1 MKLKS
6 LAILAIALL
15 TVSDSSIGS
24 AKINRPSGNDHWSV
38 ISSTSVYDSLK
49 IEVKKV
55 VLPNNLDALK
65 EFISAVQFR
74 ELLKA
79 SDGPLPVFP
88 TSAGIFNGS
97 MLTGFLSAEDQL
109 LLLYRNL
116 GDRKAEAG
124 ILSSLGTN
132 AAVEGNMEKALM
144 FFHDALKVN
153 TELGNK
159 PAMVKNYI
167 SLARIYTYRDEFPQA
182 LKYNELIKEESLV
195 SKNYRQLGEVYLNL
209 ASIWTAQ
216 QKYKD
221 AEAIIMTKAL
231 PLFAYKIHDN
241 VGLMRSF
248 DQLAEVFQ
256 LQKRFSEAKWFY
268 IQSNTVARKL
278 NHSTGIVNS
287 LVSLGNVKMSIGDH
301 QLALTDLREAEQL
314 SISNKYRFKLVEIKG
329 DLSKV
334 YTAMGNKSAAN
345 SALTEFTVLKEQI
358 LNSKP

>member
-1 MKLKS
+1 MKVKS
-6 LAILAIALL
+6 LAVLAIVFL
-15 TVSDSSIGS
+15 TVSSSFAS
-24 AKINRPSGNDHWSV
+24 SKNKRPSGNDHWSV

-49 IEVKKV
+49 IELKKV
-55 VLPNNLDALK
+55 VLPGNFDALK
-65 EFISAVQFR
+65 DYIIAVQFR

-79 SDGPLPVFP
+79 SDIPLPIFP

-97 MLTGFLSAEDQL
+97 ILTEFLSAEDQL
-109 LLLYRNL
+109 LLLYRKL

-132 AAVEGNMEKALM
+132 AAVEGNIEKALM
-144 FFHDALKVN
+144 FFHDALKIN
-153 TELGNK
+153 TDLGNK
-159 PAMVKNYI
+159 ASVVKNYI
-167 SLARIYTYRDEFPQA
+167 SLARIYKYRDELPLA
-182 LKYNELIKEESLV
+182 LKFNELVKEESLV
-195 SKNYRQLGEVYLNL
+195 TKNYRQLGDVYLNL

-216 QKYKD
+216 QKYKE

-231 PLFAYKIHDN
+231 PLFAYKIHDK

-248 DQLAEVFQ
+248 DQLAEIFQ

-287 LVSLGNVKMSIGDH
+287 LVSLGHVKMSIGDH
-301 QLALTDLREAEQL
+301 QLALIDLREAEQL

-345 SALTEFTVLKEQI
+345 SALLEFTVLKEEI
-358 LNSKP
+358 LNGKP